1 MVIKMIRWELKYD
14 IMKVCSSSKR
24 STPTPS
30 PEIIAL
36 MESETE
42 IVQTIPAVESF
53 ICPVQFQSE
62 TILKW
67 NRTLRL
73 VALQVRPLV
82 ARRKFQD
89 GIYSVLVRHIFL
101 FVDF

>member
-1 MVIKMIRWELKYD
+1 MASMVIKMIRWELKYD

-73 VALQVRPLV
+73 VASWP
-82 ARRKFQD
+82 A
-89 GIYSVLVRHIFL
+89 FL
-101 FVDF
+101 RCRFFAN